1 MIEWQFEHF
10 KTFTPYEIMQQA
22 AAQLALFEGENTDGT
37 NPKMGKLMQ
46 FLSDN
51 TGHPAWMPDRENGNL
66 DINVEGSVFRNK
78 ARLFSSFYICVPPD
92 LLKKDGYEKQI
103 MLTDFGRA
111 LANGKISE
119 TEFYSYIIKK
129 FGYPHLAFSDYEEWK
144 ESGASIRPLLL
155 IIKSLV
161 VLFEKYGKE
170 SSYITA
176 SEIYTYLQPLV
187 NEDCEDAVNNIYASR
202 KTSNSLS
209 LSSNEV
215 RKINEMLAFLS
226 IAGYVVIDS
235 TEAEGRYWLNLI
247 MRHPKE
253 KTYFYLQR
261 SAGGAGTGTKKEKVN
276 IIDIYKRLWE
286 E

>member
-103 MLTDFGRA
+103 MLTEFGRA